1 MKIFHRFEKVVIA
14 VLLVGMVVGLLV
26 SSSTVSAEPKPTQPP
41 KNTPTP
47 VKPTVPPKTSPQP
60 TPQDT
65 TPSPDPN
72 STPFPGGEGGTI
84 ELLAGLP
91 SSGTVRLREVFTVVQ
106 WQDGNGDWHDVE
118 GWRGQPDNIVGRT
131 ALKTWWVSEDDLGTG
146 PFRWRV
152 FWDVYVDVSP
162 STARVMDSSPF
173 YLPDAGRTVVV
184 EMSTRRTVRQGRS
197 AVE

>member
-1 MKIFHRFEKVVIA
+1 MKIFHRFEKIVIA

-41 KNTPTP
+41 ENTPTP
-47 VKPTVPPKTSPQP
+47 AKPTVPPKATSQP
-60 TPQDT
+60 TIVPT
-65 TPSPDPN
+65 LPSSDA
-72 STPFPGGEGGTI
+72 GREKGGTI

>member
-1 MKIFHRFEKVVIA
+1 MIPTLISTFI
-14 VLLVGMVVGLLV
+14 LLILVGLSFARTLPM
-26 SSSTVSAEPKPTQPP
+26 VSAESKPTAPP
-41 KNTPTP
+41 KSTSTPA
-47 VKPTVPPKTSPQP
+47 KPTVPPKATSQP
-60 TPQDT
+60 TIVPT
-65 TPSPDPN
+65 LPSSDAGREK
-72 STPFPGGEGGTI
+72 GGVI

-184 EMSTRRTVRQGRS
+184 EMSTRRTIRQGRS

>member
-26 SSSTVSAEPKPTQPP
+26 SSSTVSAESKPTQPP
-41 KNTPTP
+41 ENTPTP
-47 VKPTVPPKTSPQP
+47 AKPTVPPKATPQP
-60 TPQDT
+60 TIVPT
-65 TPSPDPN
+65 LPSSDAGREK
-72 STPFPGGEGGTI
+72 GGVI

-131 ALKTWWVSEDDLGTG
+131 AIKTWWVSEADLGTG